1 MKPRNKPQPSV
12 NRVYGAMAAVLH
24 VRKGW
29 ALEDPC
35 ALLEAFATTLTPE
48 DAPIELEEAVT
59 WLVSAFPRH
68 KLAIQDR
75 KASLQRQ
82 QQETCEAA
90 MRAIETY
97 MARWTMKG
105 EDAAR
110 FLRLYPWPGYAA
122 DLRAALDALTFE
134 DDPPDEL
141 ASALSCFASE
151 HHERI
156 LRRPDLRE
164 WQALLPAA
172 D

>member
-1 MKPRNKPQPSV
+1 
-12 NRVYGAMAAVLH
+12 MAAVLH
-24 VRKGW
+24 ARKGW

-35 ALLEAFATTLTPE
+35 ALLEAFVATLTPE
-48 DAPIELEEAVT
+48 DAPIELEEAAT

-75 KASLQRQ
+75 KASLQQQRQ
-82 QQETCEAA
+82 EACAAA
-90 MRAIETY
+90 MRDIETY

-110 FLRLYPWPGYAA
+110 FLQLYPWPGYAA
-122 DLRAALDALTFE
+122 DLRVALDALTFE
-134 DDPPDEL
+134 DDPPDEIV
-141 ASALSCFASE
+141 SALACFAYE

-164 WQALLPAA
+164 WQALLPTP